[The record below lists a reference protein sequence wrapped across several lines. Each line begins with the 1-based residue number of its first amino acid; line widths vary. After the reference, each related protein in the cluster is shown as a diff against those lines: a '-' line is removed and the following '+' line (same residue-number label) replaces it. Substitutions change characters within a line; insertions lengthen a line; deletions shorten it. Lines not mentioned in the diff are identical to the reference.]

1 MVPIDEDELR
11 QERILADEGGVW
23 VRQLDPGRFCQ
34 LAAERFPHRATD
46 LREHDGL
53 LHLQVHSLGDEV
65 LRCIEKNDAASAL
78 SVMHFLDEVLAGH
91 RQAPEL
97 ENALQIS
104 FVTRRELTASD
115 AGRAVLQST
124 PERVLRLLA

>member
-1 MVPIDEDELR
+1 MGRHGTNREID
-11 QERILADEGGVW
+11 A
-23 VRQLDPGRFCQ
+23 
-34 LAAERFPHRATD
+34 
-46 LREHDGL
+46 
-53 LHLQVHSLGDEV
+53 QVHSLGDEV

-78 SVMHFLDEVLAGH
+78 SVMHFLDEALVGH

-104 FVTRRELTASD
+104 FVTRRELTASN
-115 AGRAVLQST
+115 AGRAVLQGT